1 MDDKEICELEL
12 STREQTN
19 SATWHIARKHRLT
32 ASNFYKIGFRRKQDS
47 SNLLNDLLYRSVKKN
62 KAMVFSLEQEE
73 SATSK
78 FITKMK
84 ESHAST
90 RFKQRKLRFLDFGF
104 VFEILQLG
112 AEMDISIKCLVWFIV
127 LAQQSIMCEIKKNTP
142 LSGTKP
148 TLILFYAPKQ
158 ARKKSQQQGV
168 YKDNPNV
175 PFSNEDLRNNPY
187 RVFDN
192 PSEPESSNDGSIQ
205 FSNPLTGIE
214 QPSSN
219 IYSESSIQPTF
230 SVEGATGR
238 GVQFSNLLCFV
249 DDVYVSVSDKKPI
262 LPDDECDDPQTFH
275 LMDISEETLTFSPN
289 EKDEGFENVQSENS

>member
-112 AEMDISIKCLVWFIV
+112 AEMDISIKCLVLNSTFFLI
-127 LAQQSIMCEIKKNTP
+127 ETNT
-142 LSGTKP
+142 
-148 TLILFYAPKQ
+148 
-158 ARKKSQQQGV
+158 KKSQQQGV